1 MDQQITVVVE
11 RDGKVR
17 LAVEGIRGS
26 QCLSVTAFLEKEMG
40 EVCERQRTGDFY
52 KFQHIAL
59 KNRITSE
66 NRAA

>member
-1 MDQQITVVVE
+1 VDQQIKIVLE

-17 LAVEGIRGS
+17 LKVEGVTGA

-52 KFQHIAL
+52 KSQHVAI
-59 KNRITSE
+59 KNRITTD